1 LRQTEIF
8 SGKEVLA
15 MSSEEQQR
23 TIEFILQTQAR
34 LTVNDEKHDRRLD
47 RLERIA
53 RLMVGAGLRE
63 RRTRSE
69 ADERLTKALA
79 ELAESQKHS
88 DGKLDALVDIVR
100 RQQNGL
106 S

>member
-1 LRQTEIF
+1 
-8 SGKEVLA
+8 